1 MGRSAA
7 MVPERDEKAVEVT
20 TLDEEI
26 AMILTAIEEETVPE
40 RLTNLAIDLQQA
52 LMQRKQRQN
61 PS

>member
-52 LMQRKQRQN
+52 LTQRKQRQN